1 MGERGSV
8 STPIG
13 LGYEYSLQIV
23 SRMASSAQAA
33 EIDGDETENVG
44 SQNVAAVY
52 AKAFLGATE
61 AAGTTDAALAELES
75 LVSDVFDKL
84 PRLDAILKS
93 GLVSADQKIELID
106 KAVGTQASPLLRNF
120 LKVLARH
127 GRLDVLRG
135 IRSEARKIVDKV
147 RGRFRVHVSTAAE
160 LDGQLQQQL
169 TETLRGMLG
178 GQPVLE
184 VNTRP
189 ELIGG
194 IVLRVGDTVYDG
206 SIATRLARIKEQMID
221 RSVHEIQSGRD
232 RFGSAEGN

>member
-1 MGERGSV
+1 
-8 STPIG
+8 
-13 LGYEYSLQIV
+13 
-23 SRMASSAQAA
+23 MASSASAA
-33 EIDGDETENVG
+33 DVDGDATENVG

-52 AKAFLGATE
+52 AKAYLGATE

-75 LVSDVFDKL
+75 LVSDVLDKL
-84 PRLDAILKS
+84 PRLDAILSS

-106 KAVGTQASPLLRNF
+106 KAIGTKASPLLRNF

-135 IRSEARKIVDKV
+135 VRSEARKMVDKL
-147 RGRFRVHVSTAAE
+147 RGRFRVHVTTAAE
-160 LDGQLQQQL
+160 LDGQLHQQL

-184 VNTRP
+184 VKTRP

-206 SIATRLARIKEQMID
+206 SIATRLARIREQMID
-221 RSVHEIQSGRD
+221 RSVHEIQSGRN

>member
-1 MGERGSV
+1 
-8 STPIG
+8 
-13 LGYEYSLQIV
+13 
-23 SRMASSAQAA
+23 MASSGRAA
-33 EIDGDETENVG
+33 EIDGDATENVG

-52 AKAFLGATE
+52 AKAYLGATE
-61 AAGTTDAALAELES
+61 AAGSTDAALAELES
-75 LVSDVFDKL
+75 LVSDVLDKL
-84 PRLDAILKS
+84 PRLDAIFS
-93 GLVSADQKIELID
+93 SRLVSADQKIELID
-106 KAVGTQASPLLRNF
+106 KAVGTKATPLLRNF

-127 GRLDVLRG
+127 GRLDILRSV
-135 IRSEARKIVDKV
+135 RSAAKKIVDKL
-147 RGRFRVHVSTAAE
+147 RGRFRVHVTTAAE

-169 TETLRGMLG
+169 SETLRGMLG
-178 GQPVLE
+178 GQPVLV

-206 SIATRLARIKEQMID
+206 SVATRLARIRDQMID

>member
-1 MGERGSV
+1 
-8 STPIG
+8 
-13 LGYEYSLQIV
+13 
-23 SRMASSAQAA
+23 MASSASAA
-33 EIDGDETENVG
+33 EIDGDLTENVG
-44 SQNVAAVY
+44 IQNVAAVY

-61 AAGTTDAALAELES
+61 AAGTTDAALVELES
-75 LVSDVFDKL
+75 LVSDVLNKL
-84 PRLDAILKS
+84 PRLDAILRS

-106 KAVGTQASPLLRNF
+106 KAIGSQASPLLRNF

-127 GRLDVLRG
+127 GRLETLRG
-135 IRSEARKIVDKV
+135 IRSEARKMVDKM

-178 GQPVLE
+178 GQPVL
-184 VNTRP
+184 VVKTRP

-206 SIATRLARIKEQMID
+206 SIATRLARIQEQMID

>member
-1 MGERGSV
+1 
-8 STPIG
+8 
-13 LGYEYSLQIV
+13 
-23 SRMASSAQAA
+23 MASSARAA
-33 EIDGDETENVG
+33 ETDGDETENVG

-75 LVSDVFDKL
+75 LVSDVLDKL
-84 PRLDAILKS
+84 PRLDAIFRS
-93 GLVSADQKIELID
+93 ALVSADQKIELID
-106 KAVGTQASPLLRNF
+106 KAVGTHASPLLRNL

-127 GRLDVLRG
+127 GRLEVLRG
-135 IRSEARKIVDKV
+135 IRSEARKLVDKL

-178 GQPVLE
+178 GQPVL
-184 VNTRP
+184 VINTRP

-206 SIATRLARIKEQMID
+206 SIATRLARIREQMID

>member
-1 MGERGSV
+1 
-8 STPIG
+8 
-13 LGYEYSLQIV
+13 
-23 SRMASSAQAA
+23 MASSTSAA
-33 EIDGDETENVG
+33 ESNGEATENVG

-52 AKAFLGATE
+52 AKAYVGATE
-61 AAGTTDAALAELES
+61 AAGTTDTALAELES
-75 LVSDVFDKL
+75 LVSEVLDKL
-84 PRLDAILKS
+84 PRLDAILSS

-106 KAVGTQASPLLRNF
+106 KAIGTKASPLLRNF

-135 IRSEARKIVDKV
+135 VRNEARKMVDKL
-147 RGRFRVHVSTAAE
+147 RGRFRVHVTTAAE

-206 SIATRLARIKEQMID
+206 SIATRLARIREQMID
-221 RSVHEIQSGRD
+221 RSVHEIQSGRN
-232 RFGSAEGN
+232 RFGSTEGN

>member
-1 MGERGSV
+1 
-8 STPIG
+8 
-13 LGYEYSLQIV
+13 
-23 SRMASSAQAA
+23 MASSASAA

-52 AKAFLGATE
+52 AKAYLGATE
-61 AAGTTDAALAELES
+61 AAGSTDAALAELES
-75 LVSDVFDKL
+75 LVSDVLDKL
-84 PRLDAILKS
+84 PRLDAILSS
-93 GLVSADQKIELID
+93 GLVSAEQKIELID
-106 KAVGTQASPLLRNF
+106 KSVGTKASPLLRNF

-135 IRSEARKIVDKV
+135 VHNEARKMVDKM
-147 RGRFRVHVSTAAE
+147 RGRFRVHVTTAAE
-160 LDGQLQQQL
+160 LDGQLQKQL
-169 TETLRGMLG
+169 TDTLRGMLG

-184 VNTRP
+184 VKTRP

-206 SIATRLARIKEQMID
+206 SIATRLARIREQMID

>member
-1 MGERGSV
+1 
-8 STPIG
+8 
-13 LGYEYSLQIV
+13 
-23 SRMASSAQAA
+23 MASSGRAA
-33 EIDGDETENVG
+33 EIDGDATENVG

-52 AKAFLGATE
+52 AKAYLGATE
-61 AAGTTDAALAELES
+61 AAGSTDAALAELES
-75 LVSDVFDKL
+75 LVSDVLDKL
-84 PRLDAILKS
+84 PRLDAILSS

-106 KAVGTQASPLLRNF
+106 KAVGTKATPLLRNF
-120 LKVLARH
+120 LNVLARH
-127 GRLDVLRG
+127 GRLDILRSV
-135 IRSEARKIVDKV
+135 RSEAKKIVDKL
-147 RGRFRVHVSTAAE
+147 RGRFRVHVTTAAG

-169 TETLRGMLG
+169 SETLRGMLG
-178 GQPVLE
+178 GQPVLV

-206 SIATRLARIKEQMID
+206 SVATRLARIRDQMID

>member
-1 MGERGSV
+1 
-8 STPIG
+8 
-13 LGYEYSLQIV
+13 
-23 SRMASSAQAA
+23 MASSGRAA
-33 EIDGDETENVG
+33 EIDGDATENVG

-52 AKAFLGATE
+52 AKAYLGATE
-61 AAGTTDAALAELES
+61 AAGSTDAALAELES
-75 LVSDVFDKL
+75 LVSDVLDKL
-84 PRLDAILKS
+84 PRLDAILSS

-106 KAVGTQASPLLRNF
+106 KAVGTKATPLLRNF
-120 LKVLARH
+120 LNVLARH
-127 GRLDVLRG
+127 GRLDILRSV
-135 IRSEARKIVDKV
+135 RSEAKKIVDKL
-147 RGRFRVHVSTAAE
+147 RGRFRVHVTTAAE

-169 TETLRGMLG
+169 SETLRGMLG
-178 GQPVLE
+178 GQPVLV

-206 SIATRLARIKEQMID
+206 SVATRLARIRDQMID

>member
-1 MGERGSV
+1 
-8 STPIG
+8 
-13 LGYEYSLQIV
+13 
-23 SRMASSAQAA
+23 MASSASAA
-33 EIDGDETENVG
+33 QTNGDATENVG

-75 LVSDVFDKL
+75 LISDVLDKL
-84 PRLDAILKS
+84 PRLDAVFRS
-93 GLVSADQKIELID
+93 GLVAADQKIELID

-127 GRLDVLRG
+127 GRLEVLRG
-135 IRSEARKIVDKV
+135 IRSEARKMVDKL
-147 RGRFRVHVSTAAE
+147 RGRFRVQVSTAAE
-160 LDGQLQQQL
+160 LDGQLQHQL

-178 GQPVLE
+178 GQPVLD

-206 SIATRLARIKEQMID
+206 SIATRLARIREQMID

>member
-1 MGERGSV
+1 
-8 STPIG
+8 
-13 LGYEYSLQIV
+13 
-23 SRMASSAQAA
+23 MASSGRAA
-33 EIDGDETENVG
+33 EIDGDATENVG

-52 AKAFLGATE
+52 AKAYLGATE
-61 AAGTTDAALAELES
+61 AAGSTDAALAELES
-75 LVSDVFDKL
+75 LVSDVLDKL
-84 PRLDAILKS
+84 PRLDAILSS

-106 KAVGTQASPLLRNF
+106 KAVGTKATPLLRNF
-120 LKVLARH
+120 LNVLARH
-127 GRLDVLRG
+127 GRLDILRSV
-135 IRSEARKIVDKV
+135 RSEAKKIVDKL
-147 RGRFRVHVSTAAE
+147 RGRFRVHVTTAAE

-169 TETLRGMLG
+169 SETLRGMLG
-178 GQPVLE
+178 GEPVLV

-206 SIATRLARIKEQMID
+206 SVATRLARIRDQMID

>member
-1 MGERGSV
+1 
-8 STPIG
+8 
-13 LGYEYSLQIV
+13 
-23 SRMASSAQAA
+23 MASSGRAA
-33 EIDGDETENVG
+33 EIDGDATENVG

-52 AKAFLGATE
+52 AKAYLGATE
-61 AAGTTDAALAELES
+61 AAGSTDAALAELES
-75 LVSDVFDKL
+75 LVSDVLDKL
-84 PRLDAILKS
+84 PRLDAIFS
-93 GLVSADQKIELID
+93 SRLVSADQKIELID
-106 KAVGTQASPLLRNF
+106 KAVGTKATPLLRNF

-127 GRLDVLRG
+127 GRLDILRSV
-135 IRSEARKIVDKV
+135 RSEAKKIVDKL
-147 RGRFRVHVSTAAE
+147 RGRFRVHVTTAAE

-169 TETLRGMLG
+169 SETLRGMLG
-178 GQPVLE
+178 GEPVLV

-206 SIATRLARIKEQMID
+206 SVATRLARIRDQMID